1 MVAAPDFTLVDQ
13 YGNEHTL
20 SDYKGKTVFLNFWAT
35 WCGPCKQ
42 EMPDIQQLYLDHG
55 ENTGDVIILG
65 VAAPKSEDN
74 PFNQETLDADGIAD
88 FLEEGGYTYPVL
100 MDTTGDV
107 LMNYGISAFP
117 TTFMIDSDG
126 NLFGYLQGSMT
137 REIMDSIIDQTV
149 TGIRAN

>member
-1 MVAAPDFTLVDQ
+1 MDQ

-42 EMPDIQQLYLDHG
+42 EMPDIQQLYLDQG

>member
-1 MVAAPDFTLVDQ
+1 
-13 YGNEHTL
+13 
-20 SDYKGKTVFLNFWAT
+20 
-35 WCGPCKQ
+35 
-42 EMPDIQQLYLDHG
+42 
-55 ENTGDVIILG
+55 
-65 VAAPKSEDN
+65 
-74 PFNQETLDADGIAD
+74 
-88 FLEEGGYTYPVL
+88 

>member
-1 MVAAPDFTLVDQ
+1 M
-13 YGNEHTL
+13 
-20 SDYKGKTVFLNFWAT
+20 
-35 WCGPCKQ
+35 
-42 EMPDIQQLYLDHG
+42 
-55 ENTGDVIILG
+55 IILG
-65 VAAPKSEDN
+65 VAAPKSDAN

-100 MDTTGDV
+100 WDTTGDV
-107 LMNYGISAFP
+107 LMDYGISAFP

-149 TGIRAN
+149 SGIRAN